1 MPDGGPQSAADHP
14 MMKLSK
20 PASPPRRTAAR
31 RHPHGWRGGQGSASG
46 QAPGRPGVEGSQ
58 GCRSSSRRPV
68 PTPAR
73 ARAAEAAREGGRG
86 QGQHPEA
93 GPPGGQAGMWIG
105 GGARGG
111 LDASAPS
118 RQPISRGCL
127 LHRRI
132 RRLTRTL
139 RGFEARSPFLNNT
152 GKTHL
157 PYLFWRYPKQLKILN
172 KHIDI

>member
-31 RHPHGWRGGQGSASG
+31 RQRHAWRGGQGSASG

-73 ARAAEAAREGGRG
+73 ERQRRRGRGGGVGVCIRRQGREGM
-86 QGQHPEA
+86 
-93 GPPGGQAGMWIG
+93 QACGLG
-105 GGARGG
+105 GGAREG
-111 LDASAPS
+111 LDAPS
-118 RQPISRGCL
+118 KQPISRGCL

-132 RRLTRTL
+132 RRLTQTL

-157 PYLFWRYPKQLKILN
+157 PYFFWRYPKQLKILN